1 MTKWKLIFI
10 STLFLSTAFANT
22 PLDAQQVIA
31 EAVKEAVKNEC
42 GTCRVDVRILN
53 KKIIDDILVPDRVI
67 ADHWKGQTNLVLEL
81 GDKTRIVT
89 ADIRWMDDVVIAK
102 DNLKIGNIVS
112 ATDVEIVERDV
123 TYMQVP
129 YARKLEQVK
138 GLVGKKMFRRGHVID
153 ESFLKR
159 PLVVRFGQPVKLQM
173 VQGNLTLTMDAKA
186 KGAGAIGDDIPIF
199 LPETRKSMNA
209 TIVDHGLVR
218 VQ

>member
-1 MTKWKLIFI
+1 MIRWKLIFI
-10 STLFLSTAFANT
+10 STLFMSKAFANI
-22 PLDAQQVIA
+22 PLDAEQVIA
-31 EAVKEAVKNEC
+31 KAVKEAVKSEC
-42 GTCRVDVRILN
+42 RTCRVDVRILN
-53 KKIIDDILVPDRVI
+53 KKILDDILVPDRVI
-67 ADHWKGQTNLVLEL
+67 ADHWRGQTNLVLEL

-102 DNLKIGNIVS
+102 ENLKIGNIVS
-112 ATDVEIVERDV
+112 ANDVEIVERDV
-123 TYMQVP
+123 TYIQVP
-129 YARKLEQVK
+129 YARKFEQVE

-153 ESFLKR
+153 ESFLKK

-199 LPETRKSMNA
+199 LPETRKNMNA

>member
-1 MTKWKLIFI
+1 MTRWKVIFI
-10 STLFLSTAFANT
+10 ATLFISKVFANT
-22 PLDAQQVIA
+22 PLDAEQVIA
-31 EAVKEAVKNEC
+31 EAVKEAVKKEC
-42 GTCRVDVRILN
+42 GTCRVEVRILN

-102 DNLKIGNIVS
+102 DNLKIGNIVAAS
-112 ATDVEIVERDV
+112 DVEVVERDV
-123 TYMQVP
+123 TYMQIP
-129 YARKLEQVK
+129 YARKLEQVL
-138 GLVGKKMFRRGHVID
+138 GFVGKKMFRRGHVID
-153 ESFLKR
+153 ESFLKK
-159 PLVVRFGQPVKLQM
+159 PLVVRYGQPIKLQM
-173 VQGNLTLTMDAKA
+173 VQGNLTLTMDARA

-199 LPETRKSMNA
+199 LPETRKNMNA